1 MAQVINGIALNS
13 TEGFDKITSTD
24 KITTGYFTDNV
35 GTLNAASIHS
45 ASLSSTNEN
54 YYFGM

>member
-35 GTLNAASIHS
+35 GTLNAAISF
-45 ASLSSTNEN
+45 LNR
-54 YYFGM
+54 